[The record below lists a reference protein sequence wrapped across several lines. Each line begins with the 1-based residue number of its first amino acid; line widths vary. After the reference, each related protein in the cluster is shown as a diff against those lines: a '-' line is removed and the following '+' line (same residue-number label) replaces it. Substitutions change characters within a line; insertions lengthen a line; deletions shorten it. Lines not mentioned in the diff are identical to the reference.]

1 MLKNILNL
9 RGAQTLTNNEQKSI
23 KGGNTLVCCE
33 WCSDGSC
40 LDWSDGGECPIS
52 AGCPA

>member
-1 MLKNILNL
+1 MIKRILKLN
-9 RGAQTLTNNEQKSI
+9 GAQVLTNNEQRNI
-23 KGGNTLVCCE
+23 KGARTIFCCE
-33 WCSDGSC
+33 WCPDGSC